1 MFNNKKNDNRF
12 NVENVSNNSNVRC
25 YVLTDKDTGIQYL
38 ETWVSTG
45 GGITP
50 LLDENGNVSKVDTTS
65 LKDD

>member
-12 NVENVSNNSNVRC
+12 NVENVSKNSNVRC

-38 ETWVSTG
+38 ATWVSTG
-45 GGITP
+45 GGVTP